1 MSLLAALEADGRQ
14 SFAALAERSGLS
26 KTSCWSRVQGLEE
39 AGIIRGYTA
48 SLDAA
53 TLGLRLTAYVHV
65 MIDFAQRDAF
75 EAAVLDSPSIVECST
90 MAGDAD
96 YLLKILCS
104 DVERLDDLLRYSL
117 SLLPGLQRS
126 TTIICLKTIKQEGSL
141 VALMQAAARRQ
152 ASRGSDRTPDR
163 RRRVQSHG

>member
-1 MSLLAALEADGRQ
+1 MGLAAALEEDGRQ
-14 SFAALAERSGLS
+14 SFTALAEKCGLA

-39 AGIIRGYTA
+39 AGIIRGYRA
-48 SLDAA
+48 SLDPVA
-53 TLGLRLTAYVHV
+53 LGLRITAYVHV

-75 EAAVLDSPSIVECST
+75 EAAVLKNPSVVECST

-104 DVERLDDLLRYSL
+104 DVERLDDLLRYNL

-126 TTIICLKTIKQEGSL
+126 TTTICLKTIKRDGSL
-141 VALMQAAARRQ
+141 IGVIAAGAANR
-152 ASRGSDRTPDR
+152 
-163 RRRVQSHG
+163 

>member
-1 MSLLAALEADGRQ
+1 MIDRVDMGLLAALEADARL

-39 AGIIRGYTA
+39 AGIIRRYA
-48 SLDAA
+48 AMLDAA
-53 TLGLRLTAYVHV
+53 ALGLRLTAYVHV
-65 MIDFAQRDAF
+65 MIDSGQRDAF
-75 EAAVLDSPSIVECST
+75 EAAVLENPAIVECST

-126 TTIICLKTIKQEGSL
+126 TTNICLKTIKCHGSL
-141 VALMQAAARRQ
+141 VEAAA
-152 ASRGSDRTPDR
+152 AKP
-163 RRRVQSHG
+163 